1 VRLRSLLLG
10 AALLAA
16 ATALAPAAAA
26 QVVVDTVP
34 KPAPAD
40 TALVGIPPEAVEGD
54 TLPGNPKTDTIPAD
68 STRAAPLPPELAARG
83 GGRFAGVWEW
93 DRRAMTYHHG
103 LDLVDL
109 LERVPG
115 LVATR
120 TGASGQPTGISAFGL
135 GGGRVRVY
143 HDGYELTPL
152 SYGTFDLGQLS
163 LGDLQAVRVERGLH
177 GIRVDLTSFRLPD
190 ARPFS
195 QLEAADGELNQRI
208 LRGLF
213 ARPLGGATH
222 VRVTYDVT
230 ETEGRLRDEP
240 FGATHQAVRVTR
252 TFGTRFGLELDLR
265 KSAIDRGA
273 EEALPF
279 PESVDRVDAVLRG
292 RGTFGALGV
301 ELFGGRSSRKTAS
314 SDSTTF
320 EGQELQAGVRATYP
334 FGPGT
339 LGGEARLFRA
349 SDLGGA
355 TFARDGHEATLRA
368 DVSLRDRIGV
378 SAEARSRTLGG
389 EGGVEVEGA
398 VRVGPFAGVS
408 LFGSAT
414 AGSRPLLYAADTAVV
429 TIPIGTI
436 GGTPAKPDTTF
447 VAATHETT
455 SKGTS
460 FRAGAELARG
470 TLVLGGAFVRSDVDR
485 VVPFGLPFDLGVAP
499 VETPAMS
506 FVEVYGSVPVI
517 WTALRVDGW
526 YTRVLGDDARPYLG
540 LDYGRAGVE
549 FHNTFFG
556 GNFEPTARLEAVF
569 RGPQSTLGAAG
580 ADGTAPVFGAPTETY
595 AIFNFS
601 LQLRILDVR
610 AFIVAENMLNRSDA
624 FDVTGQPFAGY
635 RATYG
640 FRWFL
645 RN

>member
-1 VRLRSLLLG
+1 MRFRTI
-10 AALLAA
+10 LLAA
-16 ATALAPAAAA
+16 AALLCASAARA
-26 QVVVDTVP
+26 QVVDTIP
-34 KPAPAD
+34 KPAPPPD
-40 TALVGIPPEAVEGD
+40 TVLLSVPPERVAGD
-54 TLPGNPKTDTIPAD
+54 TLPDDPKSDTIPPD
-68 STRAAPLPPELAARG
+68 STRPAPLPSELAPKG

-93 DRRAMTYHHG
+93 DRQAMSYHHG
-103 LDLVDL
+103 LDIVDL

-120 TGASGQPTGISAFGL
+120 TGASGQPTGISLFGL

-163 LGDLQAVRVERGLH
+163 LGDLQAVRVERGLN
-177 GIRVDLTSFRLPD
+177 GVRIDLTSFRLPD

-213 ARPLGGATH
+213 ARPLGDATH
-222 VRVTYDVT
+222 VRVTYDVS

-240 FGATHQAVRVTR
+240 FGATHQALRVTR
-252 TFGTRFGLELDLR
+252 TFGPRFGVELDLR
-265 KSAIDRGA
+265 KSALDRGD
-273 EEALPF
+273 EEEDPF
-279 PESVDRVDAVLRG
+279 PESVDRVDAVLRA

-301 ELFGGRSSRKTAS
+301 ELFGGRSSRKAAS
-314 SDSTTF
+314 GDSTSI
-320 EGQELQAGVRATYP
+320 EGQEIQAGARASLP
-334 FGPGT
+334 FRLGT
-339 LGGEARLFRA
+339 LSAEGRLFRA
-349 SDLGGA
+349 SDEFPG

-368 DVSLRDRIGV
+368 DVSASQRLSV
-378 SAEARSRTLGG
+378 SAEARSATLGG
-389 EGGVEVEGA
+389 EGGVELEGA
-398 VRVGPFAGVS
+398 VRFGPFLGVS

-414 AGSRPLLYAADTAVV
+414 AGSRPLLFREDTVVV
-429 TIPIGTI
+429 TLPIGGI
-436 GGTPAKPDTTF
+436 GGTPLEPDSAF
-447 VAATHETT
+447 VPATHETT

-485 VVPFGLPFDLGVAP
+485 IIPFGLPFDAGVAP
-499 VETPAMS
+499 LEGNAVNL
-506 FVEVYGSVPVI
+506 VEVYGSVPVI

-526 YTRVLGDDARPYLG
+526 YTRVLNEEFRPYLA
-540 LDYGRAGVE
+540 LDYGRAGVQ

-556 GNFEPTARLEAVF
+556 GNFEPTARVEAVF
-569 RGPQSTLGAAG
+569 RGPQSTLGARP
-580 ADGTAPVFGAPTETY
+580 ADGSPPVFGAESETY

-601 LQLRILDVR
+601 LQLRVLDVR
-610 AFIVAENMLNRSDA
+610 AFFVAENLLNRASA